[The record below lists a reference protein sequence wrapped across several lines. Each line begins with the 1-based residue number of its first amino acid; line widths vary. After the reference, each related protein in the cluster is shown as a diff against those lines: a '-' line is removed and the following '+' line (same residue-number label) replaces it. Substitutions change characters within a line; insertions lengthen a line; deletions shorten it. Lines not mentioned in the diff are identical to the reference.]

1 MVINFI
7 LFYLFQTTT
16 TNLTLMS
23 QHLLD
28 DTGSAK
34 GELSNTEAEE
44 VAEAAATNSTLGQ
57 STAPSDFRCQADMG
71 R

>member
-1 MVINFI
+1 
-7 LFYLFQTTT
+7 
-16 TNLTLMS
+16 MS

-34 GELSNTEAEE
+34 GDLSNTEAEE
-44 VAEAAATNSTLGQ
+44 VAEAAATNSTLDQ